1 MSGLFKTILTIGF
14 LFIIVSFSIGG
25 FSEKIIKQTSSQSYQ
40 EPEVYLYQ
48 APNLS
53 SNYSSVHVLTPLVFI
68 MIKDGWTKVGNQLNG
83 ETGWIRQA
91 QYEKAQKLWK
101 LQLNKDFEKVKMEK
115 VSHGIVQI
123 TEGQK
128 DGRRYMIV
136 AKKKPENAE
145 V

>member
-14 LFIIVSFSIGG
+14 LFIIVSFSISG
-25 FSEKIIKQTSSQSYQ
+25 FSGKIIKQTSTQSYQ

-48 APNLS
+48 TPNLS
-53 SNYSSVHVLTPLVFI
+53 SHYSSIHALTPLVFI

-115 VSHGIVQI
+115 VSYGVVQI

-136 AKKKPENAE
+136 AKKKPENA
-145 V
+145 